1 MVETG
6 TRGEGGGC
14 ADSSGEG
21 RPGGGGG
28 DGAEH
33 GWSTRKHGLVWSNG
47 VKMRNARPTAA
58 RRQVAM
64 NESQIQKRTER
75 EHFSPL
81 DLAPFTSRVKHS
93 ACRPRSTSVCILPL
107 LLRSLPCL
115 PSFQLRQ
122 RPPSPLVSSRYLAG
136 IRLRHSQRLQCARR
150 TGGC

>member
-93 ACRPRSTSVCILPL
+93 ACG
-107 LLRSLPCL
+107 LLRSAFFLFFCGLSPA
-115 PSFQLRQ
+115 
-122 RPPSPLVSSRYLAG
+122 SPLSSSVSALRRPSSRLDILPESVSVTRSDFSVHAE
-136 IRLRHSQRLQCARR
+136 LEDAS
-150 TGGC
+150 